1 MAEVGELVEFPGG
14 RPPAGLVGL
23 ERLLRPAT
31 DGRGFS
37 GRPLGRDTLEELH
50 ALMAV
55 SPGMADASPARV
67 LFVTSPAGRTRL
79 APRLPARA
87 RDAAVT
93 APACAVVGYD
103 AHFAEQLIAFVG
115 DGPPGGSCFDRP
127 ATLRAAAMRNR
138 VLQGAYLALSARALG
153 LEVAFVHGFDGPG
166 LADEFFRDPDMEVI
180 FVAALGYPLE
190 HDRHPP
196 AADGVCA
203 GPPKR

>member
-1 MAEVGELVEFPGG
+1 MAQSGELVEFPGG
-14 RPPAGLVGL
+14 RPPPGLVGL

-31 DGRGFS
+31 EGRGFS
-37 GRPLGRDTLEELH
+37 GRPLRRDTLEELH

-55 SPGMADASPARV
+55 SPGMAEASPARV
-67 LFVTSPAGRTRL
+67 LFVTSPAGKTRL
-79 APRLPARA
+79 APRLPAHA
-87 RDAAVT
+87 RDAAVA

-115 DGPPGGSCFDRP
+115 DGPGGSCFDRP
-127 ATLRAAAMRNR
+127 GTLRAAAMRNS

-166 LADEFFRDPDMEVI
+166 LAEEFFRDPDMQVI
-180 FVAALGYPLE
+180 FVAALGYPPGPS
-190 HDRHPP
+190 RQPP
-196 AADGVCA
+196 ARGVPA